1 MISVRRMLEG
11 DVDEVV
17 RIEQLAFSRPWSR
30 QGFLDTLELE
40 NTFFLVAEERGKI
53 LGYAGMYLTLE
64 EGEITN
70 VAVAPQERCRGVGG
84 MLMDAIKREAE
95 RRNLARLVLEV
106 RTSNESAIRL
116 YERKGF
122 HNRGVRKEFYDFP
135 KEDAYILIYGQ

>member
-1 MISVRRMLEG
+1 MISVRAMLAG

-17 RIEQLAFSRPWSR
+17 KIERQAFSRPWSR
-30 QGFLDTLELE
+30 QGFLDTLDLG
-40 NTFFLVAEERGKI
+40 NTFFLVAEEQGRI

-84 MLMDAIKREAE
+84 MLLDTLKREAE
-95 RRNLARLVLEV
+95 RRKLVRLVLEV
-106 RTSNESAIRL
+106 RVSNESAIRL

-122 HNRGVRKEFYDFP
+122 LNRGVRKGFYDFP